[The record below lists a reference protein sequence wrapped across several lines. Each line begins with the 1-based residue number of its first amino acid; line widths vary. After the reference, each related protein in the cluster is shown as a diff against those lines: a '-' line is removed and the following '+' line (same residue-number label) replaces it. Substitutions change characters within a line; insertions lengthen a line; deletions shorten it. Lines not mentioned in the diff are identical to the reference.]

1 MSNYSNST
9 FYFSPSGYSEGQI
22 QAQNP
27 NSSIGALTFSRAS
40 TATRTD
46 INNNVREV
54 PFNLVP
60 NGIASPS
67 FYATQTNITSFLA
80 NTTPQPLG
88 ISSGIFKLIPNATS
102 GQHNAFGSVPFINP
116 EQFTYSLFVQASGY
130 NFVSLA
136 IGVGL
141 VGSTIIFSLA
151 DGSFTGSESGITP
164 FISNV
169 GNGWYRIGFTNA
181 NVLSA
186 TTNVYVIVRN
196 NATTANYSGDTTSGI
211 LLCAP
216 QIVFGNLPQQYF
228 STGNRLNVPRIDYSQ
243 GVGALLLEP
252 QRTNS
257 IINSTMQGAS
267 VGTNSLPTGWGQNLS
282 AGLTRTVVGLGV
294 ENGLNYID
302 VRVNGTPTSSF
313 GNFDLNTLISA
324 SQTQKWTESIYIKII
339 NAPSPPNTFL
349 LLVNEFLG
357 GSYISGSS
365 LSITPTNT
373 LTRYNYT
380 HSVVNATTNNI
391 VPYLAFSMTIGNTYD
406 FTIRI
411 AACQLEL
418 GAYSSTFIPTTNASA
433 TRLADSFSRD
443 NIYTNNLISA
453 SGGTWFVQLVNN
465 VALSAL
471 SGEFVGNGLELGN
484 LFSNSTNAF
493 KFRQGGGTQRLNL
506 WKVVGGTSTN
516 LYDLLTD
523 TAKIAIK
530 WNGTTADVF
539 VNGVKQV
546 SATSFNFTNM
556 EFLNYLQNQR
566 PTYIS
571 QMALYN
577 TPLSDALCISITT

>member
-80 NTTPQPLG
+80 NTTPQPIG

-169 GNGWYRIGFTNA
+169 GNGWYRIGFTNT

-196 NATTANYSGDTTSGI
+196 NATTGNYSGDTTSGI

-216 QIVFGNLPQQYF
+216 QIVFGNLPQEYF
-228 STGNRLNVPRIDYSQ
+228 PTANRINVPRIDYSQ

-257 IINSTMQGAS
+257 IRNSTMQGAS
-267 VGTNSLPTGWGQNLS
+267 VGTNTIPTNWVFTGN
-282 AGLTRTVVGLGV
+282 GLISTVVALGV

-302 VRVNGTPTSSF
+302 IRINGTANNIFADLFFEQNNAISSA
-313 GNFDLNTLISA
+313 NAIT
-324 SQTQKWTESIYIKII
+324 WTESAYLKIVS
-339 NAPSPPNTFL
+339 APIPPL
-349 LLVNEFLG
+349 
-357 GSYISGSS
+357 SYRFAFRQFNSVPAF
-365 LSITPTNT
+365 LSISQSTALTLTST
-373 LTRYNYT
+373 LTRFDR
-380 HSVVNATTNNI
+380 SFTTNQATVASVQPSLFFDLTNG
-391 VPYLAFSMTIGNTYD
+391 ASYD

-411 AACQLEL
+411 AACQMEL

-433 TRLADSFSRD
+433 TRIMDSFTRD

-453 SGGTWFVQLVNN
+453 SGGTWFFELRGNLQYKGDAGGDGVFLQT
-465 VALSAL
+465 
-471 SGEFVGNGLELGN
+471 VGNTDN
-484 LFSNSTNAF
+484 FRLFSDNSVSTRVIIYKRVSNVN
-493 KFRQGGGTQRLNL
+493 TQ
-506 WKVVGGTSTN
+506 
-516 LYDLLTD
+516 LYLTTTD
-523 TAKIAIK
+523 TTKIAIK
-530 WNGTTADVF
+530 WNGSIADVF
-539 VNGVKQV
+539 ANGTKVV
-546 SATSFNFTNM
+546 SATAFTATQLQ
-556 EFLNYLQNQR
+556 EFATNITGA
-566 PTYIS
+566 PKYIS